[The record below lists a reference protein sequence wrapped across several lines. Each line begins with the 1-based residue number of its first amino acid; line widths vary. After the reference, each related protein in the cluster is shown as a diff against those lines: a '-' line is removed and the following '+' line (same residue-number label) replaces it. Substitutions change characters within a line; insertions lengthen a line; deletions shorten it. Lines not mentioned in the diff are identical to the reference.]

1 VKAWVLNGEKRV
13 RERELSGSSLILSSL
28 SHTQQRTQRERER
41 ERERMLVRIIQ
52 EFGVSFKCVKY
63 TVQTRGHQPSSE

>member
-1 VKAWVLNGEKRV
+1 MEKKEL
-13 RERELSGSSLILSSL
+13 ERESSLVQALSSPPSL
-28 SHTQQRTQRERER
+28 THNREHKERER